1 MTNKSDRFYFDN
13 LVQAAECAEKAAEYL
28 VECLEQYDGKQ
39 IKEKLVRMHEF
50 EHEGDQH
57 RHDMLT
63 ALAKAFV
70 TPVEREDLLLI
81 SSNID
86 EVTDRIEEVLQ
97 RFYVDEIHLV
107 LPDALEFAKK
117 LVECCHTMG
126 QLMKELV
133 NFKKPAKLQQ
143 LVMEVKCKEE
153 ECDKL
158 YLKSTMKLSRQCKD
172 MLEIL
177 YWREIYERM
186 EDCTDACEH
195 VSECVEMVVMKNT

>member
-70 TPVEREDLLLI
+70 IPVDREVSFSYPQVGDKKKGRLLR
-81 SSNID
+81 N
-86 EVTDRIEEVLQ
+86 
-97 RFYVDEIHLV
+97 H
-107 LPDALEFAKK
+107 
-117 LVECCHTMG
+117 H
-126 QLMKELV
+126 
-133 NFKKPAKLQQ
+133 
-143 LVMEVKCKEE
+143 
-153 ECDKL
+153 
-158 YLKSTMKLSRQCKD
+158 
-172 MLEIL
+172 
-177 YWREIYERM
+177 
-186 EDCTDACEH
+186 
-195 VSECVEMVVMKNT
+195 